1 MTPGITIV
9 GLGPGA
15 PTAMTLEGRA
25 AIDQAARVCL
35 RTTRHPAGQ
44 AIAEQREV
52 VSFDELY
59 EQIDGFEAVYAEIVR
74 RVVAWGEDD
83 VGVVYAVPGDP
94 MVGEATTGGIRRAA
108 AQRGI
113 PVRLIHA
120 SSFLEPTL
128 AVLGVD
134 ALDGLQVADALVLGD
149 RHYPPL
155 SPDRPAVIGQVY
167 SRLVASELKLTL
179 LSQYP
184 PDHSVWLIDAAG
196 SEATRHNILALMD
209 LDRQDRFSHATSVF
223 VPPLEA
229 PSSFES
235 FQETIAH
242 LRAPDGCPWD
252 REQTHE
258 SLRTHLME
266 EAYETLEAIDSG
278 DPNALREELGD
289 LLLQIVLH
297 AQIASEAG
305 DFTMPEVIAAI
316 EAKIIRR
323 HPHVFGEVK
332 VEGVDQVLHNWEG
345 LKADERNRAGEG
357 RGALDGVPKTLPAL
371 SQALEVQA
379 RAARLGF
386 DWRTIE
392 GVRAKLA
399 EELVELESATDLSRQ
414 EDEIGDL
421 LFAVVNLARWLRV
434 DPESALRGCNRRF
447 RRRFARM
454 EAQAAAQGVSLGD
467 LELNALER
475 LWQEAKRADASE
487 A

>member
-1 MTPGITIV
+1 MTGGITIV
-9 GLGPGA
+9 GLGPGD
-15 PTAMTLEGRA
+15 PMAMTLEGRT

-59 EQIDGFEAVYAEIVR
+59 ETIEGFDEVYQEIVR
-74 RVVAWGEDD
+74 RVVGWGEA
-83 VGVVYAVPGDP
+83 GEVVYAVPGDP
-94 MVGEATTGGIRRAA
+94 MVGEATTQGIVKAA
-108 AQRGI
+108 AERGI
-113 PVRLIHA
+113 AVRLVHA
-120 SSFLEPTL
+120 ASFLEPTL

-134 ALDGLQVADALVLGD
+134 ALDGVQIADALVLGD
-149 RHYPPL
+149 KHYPPL

-179 LSQYP
+179 LAQYP
-184 PDHSVWLIDAAG
+184 PGHPVWLIDAAG
-196 SEATRHNILALMD
+196 SEDTRHDVLALED
-209 LDRQDRFSHATSVF
+209 LDRNDFFSHATSVF

-235 FQETIAH
+235 FLETIAH

-266 EAYETLEAIDSG
+266 EAYEALEAIDSG
-278 DPNALREELGD
+278 HPKALREELGD

-305 DFTMPEVIAAI
+305 DFTMPQVIAAI
-316 EAKIIRR
+316 EEKIVRR
-323 HPHVFGEVK
+323 HPHVFGELK
-332 VEGVDQVLHNWEG
+332 VGGVDEVLHNWEG
-345 LKADERNRAGEG
+345 LKADERNRAGGG
-357 RGALDGVPKTLPAL
+357 RGALDGVPKALPAL

-392 GVRAKLA
+392 GVRAKLE
-399 EELVELESATDLSRQ
+399 EELAELAEVTESSRR

-434 DPESALRGCNRRF
+434 DPESALRACNRRF
-447 RRRFARM
+447 RRRFAVM
-454 EAQAAAQGVSLGD
+454 ESRAAAEGVSLGELD
-467 LELNALER
+467 LPALES
-475 LWQEAKRADASE
+475 LWQEAKRSDSSE